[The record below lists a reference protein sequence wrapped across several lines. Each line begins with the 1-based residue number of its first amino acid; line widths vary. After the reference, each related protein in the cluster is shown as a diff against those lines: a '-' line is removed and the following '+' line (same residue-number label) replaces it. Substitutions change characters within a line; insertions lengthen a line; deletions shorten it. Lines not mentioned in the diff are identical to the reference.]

1 MSLTVEWFQGN
12 DAEWD
17 RFILQDSRNGLFLET
32 RKFINY
38 HPVNRFLDRSLC
50 IRKGKALVGAILAC
64 EIEEDGKRIFFA
76 HKGTTFGG
84 ISISSQVYSA
94 THMDE
99 LLQAVLAFLKQEGFD
114 KIYLKLV
121 PEIYQRNNSS
131 LVDYFLYKNGFRRYD
146 ELNFYMHLNRYRT
159 DVLSQFSSGKRR
171 DYRYSLKNKLQ
182 FRLLETEGEIA
193 SYYEV
198 LLKNLKKLDLPVV
211 HSLEDLYDLRFHRFP
226 DWIRFY
232 GVYLEDQIIAGSMIF
247 LFNNNSIFHTQYLSS
262 DEEYLK
268 LFPMDFLIENLIETA
283 AKENFDLFSF
293 GICTEDQGRY
303 INLGLSRF
311 KEGFGTEYCI
321 NRSYELDLK

>member
-38 HPVNRFLDRSLC
+38 HPVNRFLDRSIC
-50 IRKGKALVGAILAC
+50 IRKGNALVGAILAC

-99 LLQAVLAFLKQEGFD
+99 LLQAVLAFLKLEGFD

-121 PEIYQRNNSS
+121 PEIYQRNDSS
-131 LVDYFLYKNGFRRYD
+131 LVDYFLYKNGFRCFD

-171 DYRYSLKNKLQ
+171 DYRYSLKNNLQ
-182 FRLLETEGEIA
+182 FCLLETETEIA

-226 DWIRFY
+226 DWVRFY
-232 GVYLEDQIIAGSMIF
+232 GVYL
-247 LFNNNSIFHTQYLSS
+247 
-262 DEEYLK
+262 
-268 LFPMDFLIENLIETA
+268 
-283 AKENFDLFSF
+283 
-293 GICTEDQGRY
+293 
-303 INLGLSRF
+303 
-311 KEGFGTEYCI
+311 
-321 NRSYELDLK
+321 